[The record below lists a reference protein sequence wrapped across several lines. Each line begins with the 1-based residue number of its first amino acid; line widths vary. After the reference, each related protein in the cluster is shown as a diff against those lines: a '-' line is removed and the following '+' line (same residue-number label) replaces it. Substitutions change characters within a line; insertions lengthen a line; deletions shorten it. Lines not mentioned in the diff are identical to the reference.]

1 MKMLGLTT
9 VVLVLSSL
17 CISTLSAQD
26 KQVAEKIAQ
35 QQRAQAEK
43 LKQDR
48 AERVN
53 RDIRERVKQM
63 ATQAAALRSEF
74 NFEEAAKV
82 EAEIRNLC
90 WNYDPRVIRANDL
103 KRRAAEARISGK
115 ISDADMFEREADR
128 VLQDLKLEYAGDKQT
143 LLAAT
148 GDIQSPDNS
157 RLLDE
162 VVTLRAQVVKLTNE
176 IYRLKGQLSDREQQ
190 LSQSLK
196 KR

>member
-1 MKMLGLTT
+1 
-9 VVLVLSSL
+9 
-17 CISTLSAQD
+17 
-26 KQVAEKIAQ
+26 
-35 QQRAQAEK
+35 
-43 LKQDR
+43 
-48 AERVN
+48 
-53 RDIRERVKQM
+53 M
-63 ATQAAALRSEF
+63 AAQAAALRSEF
-74 NFEEAAKV
+74 NFEEAARI
-82 EAEIRNLC
+82 EAEIRTLC
-90 WNYDPRVIRANDL
+90 WNYDARVIRANDL
-103 KRRAAEARISGK
+103 KLRAAEARLEGK
-115 ISDADMFEREADR
+115 MLDADMFEREADR